1 MHLWYSNYRVVK
13 FDIPVV
19 ERDEQAIEF
28 NLPNPNLRRYGV
40 TCKWFG
46 QTRYVSDL
54 GERFYTVRYLDLFKE
69 NGDIKKI
76 YRHTLEDAVALCEFC
91 ESYDTVSTAWQRFVN
106 YWRRAFSMPTK
117 HKTMTLTDAK
127 AELAIQLLSND
138 K

>member
-1 MHLWYSNYRVVK
+1 MHLWYSNYRVVE

-28 NLPNPNLRRYGV
+28 NLPNPYLRRYGV

-54 GERFYTVRYLDLFKE
+54 GERFYTVRYLVLFKE
-69 NGDIKKI
+69 NGDIKVS

-91 ESYDTVSTAWQRFVN
+91 ESYDTVGSAWQRFVN

-117 HKTMTLTDAK
+117 HKTMTLADAK
-127 AELAIQLLSND
+127 AELAIQLLRNN